1 MKDYYDIL
9 GVSHNASKEDI
20 KRAYYIL
27 AAQFHP
33 DKNNGN
39 EKRFK
44 EINEAYRILYSESSR
59 IEYDR
64 GYNANQ
70 TRKNN
75 TETKGEKVEQAN
87 RDIEFPKKFFFIT
100 PAIAVLVLAVFI
112 VSLTD
117 KKSQDNTI
125 EKSNESKG
133 VPIIKTPIKAVLPEL
148 KQAQTDEYQCKLQ
161 NDVEYDKDW
170 LHACYL
176 RGLLTTE
183 CKQIFDING
192 YYLTDKYDPE
202 WAPDGYVDLYTYY
215 ENAQLCMCK
224 LPNDIANQINNSLE
238 IRNKRCDT
246 IGIKNE

>member
-1 MKDYYDIL
+1 MKDYYNIL
-9 GVSHNASKEDI
+9 GVSHNTSKEDI

-59 IEYDR
+59 TEYDR
-64 GYNANQ
+64 EYNANQ
-70 TRKNN
+70 ARKNN
-75 TETKGEKVEQAN
+75 NETKGEKVEQAN
-87 RDIEFPKKFFFIT
+87 RDIEFPKKFFFIA
-100 PAIAVLVLAVFI
+100 PAIAVLVLAVLI
-112 VSLTD
+112 VGLKD
-117 KKSQDNTI
+117 KKLQNTTI
-125 EKSNESKG
+125 EISSESKD
-133 VPIIKTPIKAVLPEL
+133 VPLIKTPIKAVLPKLEHT
-148 KQAQTDEYQCKLQ
+148 QTDEYQCKLQ

-183 CKQIFDING
+183 CKQIFDMNG
-192 YYLTDKYDPE
+192 YYLTDKYDPV
-202 WAPDGYVDLYTYY
+202 WAPNGYVDLYTYY

-224 LPNDIANQINNSLE
+224 LSNDIANQINNSLE
-238 IRNKRCDT
+238 IGKKRCDA
-246 IGIKNE
+246 INIQK